1 MTAPA
6 IETDGLRKTYGE
18 SVALAGLDLRVER
31 GEVYGFLGPN
41 GAGKTTTMRLLAT
54 LLRPTGG
61 EAWVCGE
68 PVTDRDAVSPHVG
81 HLPERPPLY
90 EELTG
95 REQLRFAGE
104 LRGLTAE
111 EADRRADERLETL
124 GLDADTDRISTYSTG
139 MRKKLGV
146 AQATLHDPDVL
157 FLDEPTNGLDP
168 RAARAVRDRLGELA
182 ADGTTVFLSTHVLPV
197 VEDVAD
203 RVGLLNGGE
212 LIAEGRPERMV
223 DRAEGGD
230 LEDAFLELTREER

>member
-1 MTAPA
+1 MTTPA

-18 SVALAGLDLRVER
+18 SVALAGLDLRVGR

-54 LLRPTGG
+54 LLRPTDG

-68 PVTDRDAVSPHVG
+68 SITDRDAVSSHVG

-104 LRGLTAE
+104 LRGLAAD
-111 EADRRADERLETL
+111 EADRRADERLEAL

-139 MRKKLGV
+139 MRKKLGI

-182 ADGTTVFLSTHVLPV
+182 DDGTTVFLSTHVLPV

-212 LIAEGRPERMV
+212 LIAEGRPERMI